1 MRNSISVSFPLT
13 FFLLHL
19 VTFRSSGMVPASCML
34 GKCSA
39 KEPCPGLCPYYV
51 RSSASFPLLPS
62 FHLLPPSST
71 SFLLSFA
78 LSAFTLLSLVLELT
92 PYVDEEPQIYS
103 EPFLSASGMLGL
115 QMSSTMPAFSFSSR
129 LLTLF

>member
-1 MRNSISVSFPLT
+1 MSRPVSLLCEKLSIFP
-13 FFLLHL
+13 
-19 VTFRSSGMVPASCML
+19 
-34 GKCSA
+34 SA
-39 KEPCPGLCPYYV
+39 
-51 RSSASFPLLPS
+51 PLLP
-62 FHLLPPSST
+62 PPSS
-71 SFLLSFA
+71 FLHLLLLSFA

-129 LLTLF
+129 F